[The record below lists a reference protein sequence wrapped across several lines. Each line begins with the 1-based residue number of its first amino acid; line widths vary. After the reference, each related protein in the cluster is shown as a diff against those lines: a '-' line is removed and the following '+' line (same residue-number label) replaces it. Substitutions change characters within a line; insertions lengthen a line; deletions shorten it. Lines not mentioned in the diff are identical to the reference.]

1 MDLVAGPKHLADLES
16 DASLH
21 ETLFCCPDGLVIVP
35 TSDRLLEEVRDQ
47 GRDGRVLLSRKDLGP
62 ADQVL
67 G

>member
-1 MDLVAGPKHLADLES
+1 MNLVARPKHLADLEP
-16 DASLH
+16 DARLH
-21 ETLFCCPDGLVIVP
+21 ETLFRRPDGLVIVP

-47 GRDGRVLLSRKDLGP
+47 GRDGRILLSRQDLGA